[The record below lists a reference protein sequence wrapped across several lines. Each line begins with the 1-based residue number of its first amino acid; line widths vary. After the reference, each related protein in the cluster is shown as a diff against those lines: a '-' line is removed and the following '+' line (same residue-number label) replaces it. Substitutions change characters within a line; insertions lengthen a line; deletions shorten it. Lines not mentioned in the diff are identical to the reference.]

1 MKQKL
6 IALILVLCSVGALL
20 VPQVMAEEKPVSRI
34 EWVRQLVKA
43 FDMTVEEDNY
53 PDNYYSDME
62 ETSAGYRDLLVA
74 VEFGVIDLEA
84 GSAFEPDQPATR
96 EFAAHTLNFCLG
108 FQLDQGAEYT
118 YAESAEVSY
127 PDDLQVAV
135 NRGWFALQDGKVL
148 PQQTLTSA
156 EATAM
161 LKDAAAVIAG
171 DKVDVGHN
179 NSFTYESGVVEIPES
194 TPVEI
199 NEDGTITVVNL
210 PAAVKV
216 GTTFVI
222 YRGGFPKGYKAV
234 SIREDG
240 QTSVLTVE
248 KVALDSILSS
258 ADAEGRVQGD
268 LADFEPADGVDIA
281 YIFSDGSETTDRT
294 QAARATKHI
303 KDIVLNK
310 TISGVAVSATLSEL
324 SLDYG
329 LSGGPTTPVSARVIL
344 NGDASISSTI
354 PFSAP
359 ASIELGYVPVGFFGS
374 ITITAD
380 IGVDGTITLSYGC
393 SFSMGVSY
401 SSMDGFRAIANFSKE
416 SFSLAANFN
425 VHAGLKVAA
434 NITNLEFIHGTIY
447 ARIGAQCNYMVVPHS
462 EPEYPDLCV
471 GTDSWLYANVGLNVG
486 VSCWKINKSYSKQI
500 DIWSRRNSPI
510 RTVSHLEDNVWVPSC
525 TCDTTGVFGR
535 YFTPINSR
543 YYNDGRR
550 DVVNMPTYTY
560 TVDGDGNAT
569 ITGYSGGVAALFI
582 PETIDGHTVTAI
594 GYRAFKGNLRL
605 AAVTIPDTITEI
617 GQDAFSG
624 CTGLTSIKLPKNLK
638 TLGGDAFRDCTGL
651 TSVLIPK
658 TVESIHTYSN
668 GFFCPFRG
676 CDNLQEVKFEDGM
689 TRIPNLILGFCGA
702 KLNIVIPD
710 SVTEIG
716 EAAFLN
722 SGIVAVTIPD
732 TVTEIEE
739 DAFSGCTGLTSIK
752 LPKNLKILGDESFR
766 DCTGLTSVLIPKT
779 VENTHSY
786 YGGIYGPFR
795 GCDNLQEVKFEDGM
809 TRIPNLILG
818 FCGAKLNIVIPDSV
832 TEIGEAAFLNSG
844 IVAVTIPDTVTEIEE
859 DAFSGCTGLTD
870 VKLPK
875 NLKTLERDAF
885 RGCTGLTSVLIP
897 KTVENTHY
905 YYDGIYSPFR
915 GCNNL
920 QEVKFEDG
928 MTRIPNSILC
938 FCAAKLNIVIPDS
951 VTEIGEAAF
960 LNSGI
965 VAVTIPDAVTE
976 IEEDAFRGCTG
987 LTDIKL
993 PDSVVNIGTK
1003 IFANCTSLTDVTLPN
1018 AWELIPASTFE
1029 GCTALEKL
1037 VLPESVQYIRDGAF
1051 KNCTALKEIVWSKAP
1066 ELIDSNAFYN
1076 CDAITEMDIPATVTS
1091 VGYQAFYDCDG
1102 LTKITIPD
1110 GVTSLGDSVFYDCDA
1125 LTDVKLGA
1133 GITTIPASAFRH
1145 CDALEQLTVPR
1156 RVTAIKD
1163 NAFKDSVKFSS
1174 ITIPRSVTS
1183 VSANAFS
1190 YLDKLTIYGVA
1201 GTYAETFA
1209 NTNSIKFVDRQVSAT
1224 SASLDQTVLTLNKG
1238 ASGQLTLTVTPE
1250 DFTDEVVWKSSDTAV
1265 VTVSDTGLV
1274 KAVGVG
1280 TATIKVSVGKASA
1293 SCKVTVLQPVT
1304 SISLNRSSLTM
1315 EATDTFQL
1323 QASVYPSNAA
1333 DQRVQ
1338 WTSSDPAVASV
1349 DENGLVTALKKGTAT
1364 VTAAAL
1370 DGGGVTRTCQV
1381 TVSNTAYICTQPE
1394 QMESPHDYPGSCTDV
1409 WLYTSPGAQKLYVTF
1424 DERTCME
1431 DGFDYLYIYDG
1442 NGQQVGKYT
1451 GTELAGTIVTV
1462 PGDTVKIQINS
1473 DGSGSEWGFKVTG
1486 IRAEASAVVVNPIGG
1501 DNAPACQ
1508 VDGQTLTVTCDRA
1521 CVAAYKDADGNYV
1534 RLIPTANA
1542 NGSYSY
1548 TLPEGVAEVTV
1559 AVRGDLDGDGKLT
1572 AKEARRVM
1580 TAVTRADSLDALQ
1593 MLCADLNGDGKIS
1606 AMEARQVL
1614 SAVTNSA
1621 SVKW

>member
-20 VPQVMAEEKPVSRI
+20 VPQAMAEEKPVSRI
-34 EWVRQLVKA
+34 EWVQQLVKA
-43 FDMTVEEDNY
+43 FDMTVEENNY

-108 FQLDQGAEYT
+108 FQLDQGTAYT
-118 YAESAEVSY
+118 YAESAEASY

-148 PQQTLTSA
+148 PQQTLTST

-199 NEDGTITVVNL
+199 NEDGTITVVDL

-434 NITNLEFIHGTIY
+434 NITNLEFIYGTIY

-500 DIWSRRNSPI
+500 DIWSRSNSPI

-560 TVDGDGNAT
+560 TVDGNGNAT

-594 GYRAFKGNLRL
+594 GNRAFKGNLRL
-605 AAVTIPDTITEI
+605 AAVTIPDTVTEI

-624 CTGLTSIKLPKNLK
+624 CTGLTSI
-638 TLGGDAFRDCTGL
+638 
-651 TSVLIPK
+651 
-658 TVESIHTYSN
+658 
-668 GFFCPFRG
+668 
-676 CDNLQEVKFEDGM
+676 
-689 TRIPNLILGFCGA
+689 
-702 KLNIVIPD
+702 
-710 SVTEIG
+710 
-716 EAAFLN
+716 
-722 SGIVAVTIPD
+722 
-732 TVTEIEE
+732 
-739 DAFSGCTGLTSIK
+739 
-752 LPKNLKILGDESFR
+752 
-766 DCTGLTSVLIPKT
+766 
-779 VENTHSY
+779 
-786 YGGIYGPFR
+786 
-795 GCDNLQEVKFEDGM
+795 
-809 TRIPNLILG
+809 
-818 FCGAKLNIVIPDSV
+818 
-832 TEIGEAAFLNSG
+832 
-844 IVAVTIPDTVTEIEE
+844 
-859 DAFSGCTGLTD
+859 
-870 VKLPK
+870 KLPK

-1183 VSANAFS
+1183 ISANAFS

-1224 SASLDQTVLTLNKG
+1224 SASLDQTALTLNKG

-1338 WTSSDPAVASV
+1338 WTSSDPTVASV

-1370 DGGGVTRTCQV
+1370 DGSGVTRTCQV

-1451 GTELAGTIVTV
+1451 GTELAGTTVTV

-1501 DNAPACQ
+1501 DNAPTCR

-1534 RLIPTANA
+1534 RLTPTANA
-1542 NGSYSY
+1542 DGSYSY
-1548 TLPEGVAEVTV
+1548 TLPEGVSEVTV

-1606 AMEARQVL
+1606 AMEARQIL

>member
-20 VPQVMAEEKPVSRI
+20 VPQAMAEEKPVSRI
-34 EWVRQLVKA
+34 EWVQQLVKA
-43 FDMTVEEDNY
+43 FDMTVEENNY

-108 FQLDQGAEYT
+108 FQLDQGTAYT
-118 YAESAEVSY
+118 YAESAEASY

-148 PQQTLTSA
+148 PQQTLTST

-199 NEDGTITVVNL
+199 NEDGTITVVDL

-434 NITNLEFIHGTIY
+434 NITNLEFIYGTIY

-500 DIWSRRNSPI
+500 DIWSRSNSPI

-560 TVDGDGNAT
+560 TVDGNGNAT

-594 GYRAFKGNLRL
+594 GNRAFKGNLRL
-605 AAVTIPDTITEI
+605 AAVTIPDTVTEI

-638 TLGGDAFRDCTGL
+638 TLERDAFRGCTGL

-658 TVESIHTYSN
+658 TVENTHYYYDGIYS
-668 GFFCPFRG
+668 PFRG
-676 CDNLQEVKFEDGM
+676 CNNLQEVKFEDGM
-689 TRIPNLILGFCGA
+689 TRIPNSILCFCAA

-739 DAFSGCTGLTSIK
+739 DAF
-752 LPKNLKILGDESFR
+752 R
-766 DCTGLTSVLIPKT
+766 
-779 VENTHSY
+779 
-786 YGGIYGPFR
+786 
-795 GCDNLQEVKFEDGM
+795 
-809 TRIPNLILG
+809 
-818 FCGAKLNIVIPDSV
+818 
-832 TEIGEAAFLNSG
+832 
-844 IVAVTIPDTVTEIEE
+844 
-859 DAFSGCTGLTD
+859 GCTGLTD

-1183 VSANAFS
+1183 ISANAFS

-1224 SASLDQTVLTLNKG
+1224 SASLDQTALTLNKG

-1370 DGGGVTRTCQV
+1370 DGSGVTRTCQV

-1394 QMESPHDYPGSCTDV
+1394 QMESPHDYPDSCTDV

-1442 NGQQVGKYT
+1442 NGQQIGKYT
-1451 GTELAGTIVTV
+1451 GTELAGTTVTV
-1462 PGDTVKIQINS
+1462 PGDMVKIQINS

>member
-34 EWVRQLVKA
+34 EWVQQLVKT
-43 FDMTVEEDNY
+43 FGMTVEEDNY

-62 ETSAGYRDLLVA
+62 ETSTGYRDLLVA

-84 GSAFEPDQPATR
+84 GLAFEPDQPATR

-148 PQQTLTSA
+148 PQQTVTST
-156 EATAM
+156 EAAAM

-171 DKVDVGHN
+171 DKIDVNHD

-210 PAAVKV
+210 PAAVTV

-222 YRGGFPKGYKAV
+222 YRDGFPNGYKAV
-234 SIREDG
+234 SIRQNG
-240 QTSVLTVE
+240 HTSVLTVE

-258 ADAEGRVQGD
+258 ADAEGRVRSD
-268 LADFEPADGVDIA
+268 LADFEAADGVDIA
-281 YIFSDGSETTDRT
+281 YIFSDGSETTDRA
-294 QAARATKHI
+294 QAARATKSI
-303 KDIVLNK
+303 QDIVLNK
-310 TISGVAVSATLSEL
+310 TISGVTVSVTLSKL
-324 SLDYG
+324 SLDYA
-329 LSGGPTTPVSARVIL
+329 LSGGAGRSVSALAIL
-344 NGDASISSTI
+344 NGEAAISSTI

-359 ASIELGYVPVGFFGS
+359 ASIELGYIPVGLLGS

-393 SFSMGVSY
+393 DFSMGVSY
-401 SSMDGFRAIANFSKE
+401 SSAGGFRAIADFTRE

-434 NITNLEFIHGTIY
+434 NITNLEFIYGTIY

-471 GTDSWLYANVGLNVG
+471 GTDAWMYANVGLNVG
-486 VSCWKINKSYSKQI
+486 VSCWKIKESYSKQI
-500 DIWSRRNSPI
+500 DIWSRSNSPI

-560 TVDGDGNAT
+560 TVDGNGNAT

-594 GYRAFKGNLRL
+594 GNRAFKGNLRL
-605 AAVTIPDTITEI
+605 AAVTIPDTVTEI

-624 CTGLTSIKLPKNLK
+624 CRN
-638 TLGGDAFRDCTGL
+638 L
-651 TSVLIPK
+651 TSVSLSNNLDSIY
-658 TVESIHTYSN
+658 ESAFESTAISTLSLPSKLTRLDRKAFAN
-668 GFFCPFRG
+668 CT
-676 CDNLQEVKFEDGM
+676 NLQHVSIPATLTTTTYGTISDDWNGPFNGCSSLNSVSFAEGITSVLSHLFENCNGL
-689 TRIPNLILGFCGA
+689 REIS
-702 KLNIVIPD
+702 IPD

-716 EAAFLN
+716 EKAFKNCRNLASVSLGNNLDSIYESAFESTAISTLSLPNRLTRLDRKAFANCTNLQHVSIPATLTTTTYGTISDDWNGPFNGCSSLN
-722 SGIVAVTIPD
+722 SVSFAEGITSILSHLFENCNGIREIKIPD
-732 TVTEIEE
+732 GVALIGEN
-739 DAFSGCTGLTSIK
+739 AFKNSTLTSIDI
-752 LPKNLKILGDESFR
+752 PGSVTSIESKAFNS
-766 DCTGLTSVLIPKT
+766 CA
-779 VENTHSY
+779 
-786 YGGIYGPFR
+786 
-795 GCDNLQEVKFEDGM
+795 
-809 TRIPNLILG
+809 NLI
-818 FCGAKLNIVIPDSV
+818 S
-832 TEIGEAAFLNSG
+832 
-844 IVAVTIPDTVTEIEE
+844 
-859 DAFSGCTGLTD
+859 
-870 VKLPK
+870 
-875 NLKTLERDAF
+875 
-885 RGCTGLTSVLIP
+885 
-897 KTVENTHY
+897 
-905 YYDGIYSPFR
+905 
-915 GCNNL
+915 
-920 QEVKFEDG
+920 
-928 MTRIPNSILC
+928 
-938 FCAAKLNIVIPDS
+938 
-951 VTEIGEAAF
+951 
-960 LNSGI
+960 
-965 VAVTIPDAVTE
+965 
-976 IEEDAFRGCTG
+976 
-987 LTDIKL
+987 IKL
-993 PDSVVNIGTK
+993 PDSVTAMGTAV
-1003 IFANCTSLTDVTLPN
+1003 FEGCSNLTDVTLPGTRMN
-1018 AWELIPASTFE
+1018 IMADTFKN
-1029 GCTALEKL
+1029 CTSLKKI
-1037 VLPESVQYIRDGAF
+1037 VLPETVQYIRSGAF
-1051 KNCTALKEIVWSKAP
+1051 SNCIALKEIVWSKAP

-1110 GVTSLGDSVFYDCDA
+1110 SVTSLGDSVFYDCDA

-1183 VSANAFS
+1183 ISANAFS

-1209 NTNSIKFVDRQVSAT
+1209 KTNSIKFVDRQVSAT
-1224 SASLDQTVLTLNKG
+1224 SASLDQTALTLNKG
-1238 ASGQLTLTVTPE
+1238 ASGQLMLTVTPE

-1349 DENGLVTALKKGTAT
+1349 DENGLVTALKKGTST

-1370 DGGGVTRTCQV
+1370 DGSGVTRTCQV

-1394 QMESPHDYPGSCTDV
+1394 QMESPHDYPDSCTDV

-1424 DERTCME
+1424 DERTRME

-1442 NGQQVGKYT
+1442 NGQQIGKYT
-1451 GTELAGTIVTV
+1451 GTELAGTTVTV
-1462 PGDTVKIQINS
+1462 PGDMVKIQINS

>member
-20 VPQVMAEEKPVSRI
+20 VPQAMAEEKPVSRI
-34 EWVRQLVKA
+34 EWVQQLVKA
-43 FDMTVEEDNY
+43 FDMTVEENNY

-108 FQLDQGAEYT
+108 FQLDQGTAYT
-118 YAESAEVSY
+118 YAESAEASY

-148 PQQTLTSA
+148 PQQTLTST

-560 TVDGDGNAT
+560 TVDGNGNAT

-594 GYRAFKGNLRL
+594 GNRAFKGNLRL
-605 AAVTIPDTITEI
+605 AAVTIPDTVTEI

-638 TLGGDAFRDCTGL
+638 TLERDAFRGCTGL

-658 TVESIHTYSN
+658 TVENTHYYYDGIYS
-668 GFFCPFRG
+668 PFRG
-676 CDNLQEVKFEDGM
+676 CNNLQEVKFEDGM
-689 TRIPNLILGFCGA
+689 TRIPNSILCFCAA

-732 TVTEIEE
+732 AVTEIEE
-739 DAFSGCTGLTSIK
+739 DAFRGCTGLASI
-752 LPKNLKILGDESFR
+752 
-766 DCTGLTSVLIPKT
+766 
-779 VENTHSY
+779 
-786 YGGIYGPFR
+786 
-795 GCDNLQEVKFEDGM
+795 
-809 TRIPNLILG
+809 
-818 FCGAKLNIVIPDSV
+818 
-832 TEIGEAAFLNSG
+832 
-844 IVAVTIPDTVTEIEE
+844 
-859 DAFSGCTGLTD
+859 
-870 VKLPK
+870 KLPK

-1183 VSANAFS
+1183 ISANAFS

-1224 SASLDQTVLTLNKG
+1224 SASLDQTALTLNKG

-1370 DGGGVTRTCQV
+1370 DGSGVTRTCQV

-1394 QMESPHDYPGSCTDV
+1394 QMESPHDYPDSCTDV

-1442 NGQQVGKYT
+1442 NGQQIGKYT
-1451 GTELAGTIVTV
+1451 GTELAGTTVTV
-1462 PGDTVKIQINS
+1462 PGDMVKIQINS

-1486 IRAEASAVVVNPIGG
+1486 IRAEAPAVVVNPIGG

>member
-118 YAESAEVSY
+118 YAESAEASY

-148 PQQTLTSA
+148 PQQTLTST

-199 NEDGTITVVNL
+199 NEDGTITVVDL

-434 NITNLEFIHGTIY
+434 NITNLEFIYGTIY

-500 DIWSRRNSPI
+500 DIWSRSNSPI

-560 TVDGDGNAT
+560 TVDGNGNAT

-594 GYRAFKGNLRL
+594 GNRAFKGNLRL
-605 AAVTIPDTITEI
+605 AAVFCI
-617 GQDAFSG
+617 GGRSPCRTMQNRWHGWDSYFP
-624 CTGLTSIKLPKNLK
+624 LP
-638 TLGGDAFRDCTGL
+638 
-651 TSVLIPK
+651 
-658 TVESIHTYSN
+658 
-668 GFFCPFRG
+668 
-676 CDNLQEVKFEDGM
+676 
-689 TRIPNLILGFCGA
+689 
-702 KLNIVIPD
+702 
-710 SVTEIG
+710 
-716 EAAFLN
+716 
-722 SGIVAVTIPD
+722 
-732 TVTEIEE
+732 
-739 DAFSGCTGLTSIK
+739 
-752 LPKNLKILGDESFR
+752 
-766 DCTGLTSVLIPKT
+766 
-779 VENTHSY
+779 
-786 YGGIYGPFR
+786 
-795 GCDNLQEVKFEDGM
+795 
-809 TRIPNLILG
+809 
-818 FCGAKLNIVIPDSV
+818 
-832 TEIGEAAFLNSG
+832 
-844 IVAVTIPDTVTEIEE
+844 
-859 DAFSGCTGLTD
+859 
-870 VKLPK
+870 
-875 NLKTLERDAF
+875 
-885 RGCTGLTSVLIP
+885 
-897 KTVENTHY
+897 
-905 YYDGIYSPFR
+905 
-915 GCNNL
+915 
-920 QEVKFEDG
+920 
-928 MTRIPNSILC
+928 
-938 FCAAKLNIVIPDS
+938 
-951 VTEIGEAAF
+951 
-960 LNSGI
+960 
-965 VAVTIPDAVTE
+965 
-976 IEEDAFRGCTG
+976 
-987 LTDIKL
+987 
-993 PDSVVNIGTK
+993 
-1003 IFANCTSLTDVTLPN
+1003 
-1018 AWELIPASTFE
+1018 
-1029 GCTALEKL
+1029 
-1037 VLPESVQYIRDGAF
+1037 
-1051 KNCTALKEIVWSKAP
+1051 
-1066 ELIDSNAFYN
+1066 
-1076 CDAITEMDIPATVTS
+1076 
-1091 VGYQAFYDCDG
+1091 
-1102 LTKITIPD
+1102 
-1110 GVTSLGDSVFYDCDA
+1110 
-1125 LTDVKLGA
+1125 
-1133 GITTIPASAFRH
+1133 
-1145 CDALEQLTVPR
+1145 
-1156 RVTAIKD
+1156 
-1163 NAFKDSVKFSS
+1163 
-1174 ITIPRSVTS
+1174 
-1183 VSANAFS
+1183 
-1190 YLDKLTIYGVA
+1190 
-1201 GTYAETFA
+1201 
-1209 NTNSIKFVDRQVSAT
+1209 
-1224 SASLDQTVLTLNKG
+1224 
-1238 ASGQLTLTVTPE
+1238 
-1250 DFTDEVVWKSSDTAV
+1250 
-1265 VTVSDTGLV
+1265 
-1274 KAVGVG
+1274 
-1280 TATIKVSVGKASA
+1280 
-1293 SCKVTVLQPVT
+1293 
-1304 SISLNRSSLTM
+1304 
-1315 EATDTFQL
+1315 
-1323 QASVYPSNAA
+1323 
-1333 DQRVQ
+1333 
-1338 WTSSDPAVASV
+1338 PAVFV
-1349 DENGLVTALKKGTAT
+1349 
-1364 VTAAAL
+1364 
-1370 DGGGVTRTCQV
+1370 
-1381 TVSNTAYICTQPE
+1381 
-1394 QMESPHDYPGSCTDV
+1394 H
-1409 WLYTSPGAQKLYVTF
+1409 
-1424 DERTCME
+1424 
-1431 DGFDYLYIYDG
+1431 
-1442 NGQQVGKYT
+1442 
-1451 GTELAGTIVTV
+1451 
-1462 PGDTVKIQINS
+1462 
-1473 DGSGSEWGFKVTG
+1473 
-1486 IRAEASAVVVNPIGG
+1486 
-1501 DNAPACQ
+1501 
-1508 VDGQTLTVTCDRA
+1508 
-1521 CVAAYKDADGNYV
+1521 
-1534 RLIPTANA
+1534 
-1542 NGSYSY
+1542 
-1548 TLPEGVAEVTV
+1548 LPLF
-1559 AVRGDLDGDGKLT
+1559 R
-1572 AKEARRVM
+1572 
-1580 TAVTRADSLDALQ
+1580 
-1593 MLCADLNGDGKIS
+1593 
-1606 AMEARQVL
+1606 
-1614 SAVTNSA
+1614 
-1621 SVKW
+1621 

>member
-34 EWVRQLVKA
+34 EWVQQLVKT
-43 FDMTVEEDNY
+43 FGMTVEEDNY

-62 ETSAGYRDLLVA
+62 ETSTGYRDLLVA

-84 GSAFEPDQPATR
+84 GLAFEPDQPATR

-148 PQQTLTSA
+148 PQQTVTST
-156 EATAM
+156 EAAAM

-171 DKVDVGHN
+171 DKIDVNHD

-210 PAAVKV
+210 PAAVTV

-222 YRGGFPKGYKAV
+222 YRDGFPNGYKAV
-234 SIREDG
+234 SIRQNG
-240 QTSVLTVE
+240 HTSVLTVE

-258 ADAEGRVQGD
+258 ADAEGRVRSD
-268 LADFEPADGVDIA
+268 LADFEAADGVDIA
-281 YIFSDGSETTDRT
+281 YIFSDGSETTDRA
-294 QAARATKHI
+294 QAARATKSI
-303 KDIVLNK
+303 QDIVLNK
-310 TISGVAVSATLSEL
+310 TISGVTVSVTLSKL
-324 SLDYG
+324 SLDYA
-329 LSGGPTTPVSARVIL
+329 LSGGAGRSVSALAIL
-344 NGDASISSTI
+344 NGEAAISSTI

-359 ASIELGYVPVGFFGS
+359 ASIELGYIPVGLLGS

-393 SFSMGVSY
+393 DFSMGVSY
-401 SSMDGFRAIANFSKE
+401 SSAGGFRAIADFTRE

-434 NITNLEFIHGTIY
+434 NITNLEFIYGTIY

-471 GTDSWLYANVGLNVG
+471 GTDAWMYANVGLNVG
-486 VSCWKINKSYSKQI
+486 VSCWKIKESYSKQI
-500 DIWSRRNSPI
+500 DIWSRSNSPI

-560 TVDGDGNAT
+560 TVDGNGNAT

-594 GYRAFKGNLRL
+594 GNRAFKGNLRL
-605 AAVTIPDTITEI
+605 AAVTIPD
-617 GQDAFSG
+617 
-624 CTGLTSIKLPKNLK
+624 
-638 TLGGDAFRDCTGL
+638 
-651 TSVLIPK
+651 
-658 TVESIHTYSN
+658 
-668 GFFCPFRG
+668 
-676 CDNLQEVKFEDGM
+676 
-689 TRIPNLILGFCGA
+689 
-702 KLNIVIPD
+702 

-716 EAAFLN
+716 EKAFKNCRNLASVSLSNNLDSIYESAFESTAISTLSLPSKLTRLDRKAFANCTNLQHVSIPATLTTTTYGTISDDWNGPFNGCSSLN
-722 SGIVAVTIPD
+722 SVSFAEGITSILSHLFENCNGIREIKIPD
-732 TVTEIEE
+732 GVALIGEN
-739 DAFSGCTGLTSIK
+739 AFKNSTLTSIDI
-752 LPKNLKILGDESFR
+752 PGSVTSIESKAFNS
-766 DCTGLTSVLIPKT
+766 CA
-779 VENTHSY
+779 
-786 YGGIYGPFR
+786 
-795 GCDNLQEVKFEDGM
+795 
-809 TRIPNLILG
+809 NLI
-818 FCGAKLNIVIPDSV
+818 S
-832 TEIGEAAFLNSG
+832 
-844 IVAVTIPDTVTEIEE
+844 
-859 DAFSGCTGLTD
+859 
-870 VKLPK
+870 
-875 NLKTLERDAF
+875 
-885 RGCTGLTSVLIP
+885 
-897 KTVENTHY
+897 
-905 YYDGIYSPFR
+905 
-915 GCNNL
+915 
-920 QEVKFEDG
+920 
-928 MTRIPNSILC
+928 
-938 FCAAKLNIVIPDS
+938 
-951 VTEIGEAAF
+951 
-960 LNSGI
+960 
-965 VAVTIPDAVTE
+965 
-976 IEEDAFRGCTG
+976 
-987 LTDIKL
+987 IKL
-993 PDSVVNIGTK
+993 PDSVTAMGTAV
-1003 IFANCTSLTDVTLPN
+1003 FEGCSNLTDVTLPGTRMN
-1018 AWELIPASTFE
+1018 IMADTFKN
-1029 GCTALEKL
+1029 CTSLKKI
-1037 VLPESVQYIRDGAF
+1037 VLPETVQYIRSGAF
-1051 KNCTALKEIVWSKAP
+1051 SNCIALKEIVWSKAP

-1110 GVTSLGDSVFYDCDA
+1110 SVTSLGDSVFYDCDA

-1183 VSANAFS
+1183 ISANAFS

-1224 SASLDQTVLTLNKG
+1224 SASLDQTALTLNKG

-1349 DENGLVTALKKGTAT
+1349 DENGLVTALKKGTTT

-1370 DGGGVTRTCQV
+1370 DGSGVTRTCQV

-1394 QMESPHDYPGSCTDV
+1394 QMESPHDYPDSCTDV

-1424 DERTCME
+1424 DERTRME

-1442 NGQQVGKYT
+1442 NGQQIGKYT
-1451 GTELAGTIVTV
+1451 GTDLAGTTVTV
-1462 PGDTVKIQINS
+1462 PGDMVKIQINS

>member
-135 NRGWFALQDGKVL
+135 NRRWFALQDGKVL
-148 PQQTLTSA
+148 PQQTLTST

-234 SIREDG
+234 SIRENG

-329 LSGGPTTPVSARVIL
+329 LSGRPTTPVSARVIL

-434 NITNLEFIHGTIY
+434 NITNLEFIYGTIY

-500 DIWSRRNSPI
+500 DIWSRSNSPI

-560 TVDGDGNAT
+560 TVDGNGNAT

-594 GYRAFKGNLRL
+594 GNRAFKGNLRL
-605 AAVTIPDTITEI
+605 AAVTIPDTVTEI

-624 CTGLTSIKLPKNLK
+624 CTGLTSI
-638 TLGGDAFRDCTGL
+638 
-651 TSVLIPK
+651 
-658 TVESIHTYSN
+658 
-668 GFFCPFRG
+668 
-676 CDNLQEVKFEDGM
+676 
-689 TRIPNLILGFCGA
+689 
-702 KLNIVIPD
+702 
-710 SVTEIG
+710 
-716 EAAFLN
+716 
-722 SGIVAVTIPD
+722 
-732 TVTEIEE
+732 
-739 DAFSGCTGLTSIK
+739 
-752 LPKNLKILGDESFR
+752 
-766 DCTGLTSVLIPKT
+766 
-779 VENTHSY
+779 
-786 YGGIYGPFR
+786 
-795 GCDNLQEVKFEDGM
+795 
-809 TRIPNLILG
+809 
-818 FCGAKLNIVIPDSV
+818 
-832 TEIGEAAFLNSG
+832 
-844 IVAVTIPDTVTEIEE
+844 
-859 DAFSGCTGLTD
+859 
-870 VKLPK
+870 KLPK

-1183 VSANAFS
+1183 ISANAFS

-1224 SASLDQTVLTLNKG
+1224 SASLDQTALTLNKG

-1349 DENGLVTALKKGTAT
+1349 DENGLVTALKKGTST

-1370 DGGGVTRTCQV
+1370 DGSGVTRTCQV

-1394 QMESPHDYPGSCTDV
+1394 QMESPHDYPDSCTDV

-1424 DERTCME
+1424 DERTRME

-1442 NGQQVGKYT
+1442 NGQQIGKYT
-1451 GTELAGTIVTV
+1451 GTELAGTTVTV
-1462 PGDTVKIQINS
+1462 PGDMVKIQINS

-1580 TAVTRADSLDALQ
+1580 TAVTRAGSLDALQ

-1621 SVKW
+1621 AVKW

>member
-716 EAAFLN
+716 GYAFLN

-818 FCGAKLNIVIPDSV
+818 FCG
-832 TEIGEAAFLNSG
+832 
-844 IVAVTIPDTVTEIEE
+844 
-859 DAFSGCTGLTD
+859 
-870 VKLPK
+870 
-875 NLKTLERDAF
+875 
-885 RGCTGLTSVLIP
+885 
-897 KTVENTHY
+897 
-905 YYDGIYSPFR
+905 
-915 GCNNL
+915 
-920 QEVKFEDG
+920 
-928 MTRIPNSILC
+928 
-938 FCAAKLNIVIPDS
+938 AKLNIVIPDS

-1370 DGGGVTRTCQV
+1370 DGSGVTRTCQV

>member
-96 EFAAHTLNFCLG
+96 EFVAHTLNFCLG

-118 YAESAEVSY
+118 YAESAEASY

-148 PQQTLTSA
+148 PQQTLTST

-199 NEDGTITVVNL
+199 NEDGTITVVDL

-434 NITNLEFIHGTIY
+434 NITNLEFIYGTIY

-500 DIWSRRNSPI
+500 DIWSRSNSPI

-560 TVDGDGNAT
+560 TVDGNGNAT

-594 GYRAFKGNLRL
+594 GNRAFKGNLRL
-605 AAVTIPDTITEI
+605 AAVTIPDAVTEI
-617 GQDAFSG
+617 EEDAFRG
-624 CTGLTSIKLPKNLK
+624 CTGLASIKLPKNLK
-638 TLGGDAFRDCTGL
+638 TLERDAFRGCTGL

-658 TVESIHTYSN
+658 TVENTHYYYDGIYS
-668 GFFCPFRG
+668 PFRG
-676 CDNLQEVKFEDGM
+676 CNNLQEVKFEDGM
-689 TRIPNLILGFCGA
+689 TRIPNSILCFCAA

-732 TVTEIEE
+732 AVTEIEE
-739 DAFSGCTGLTSIK
+739 DAFRGCTGLASI
-752 LPKNLKILGDESFR
+752 
-766 DCTGLTSVLIPKT
+766 
-779 VENTHSY
+779 
-786 YGGIYGPFR
+786 
-795 GCDNLQEVKFEDGM
+795 
-809 TRIPNLILG
+809 
-818 FCGAKLNIVIPDSV
+818 
-832 TEIGEAAFLNSG
+832 
-844 IVAVTIPDTVTEIEE
+844 
-859 DAFSGCTGLTD
+859 
-870 VKLPK
+870 KLPK

-1163 NAFKDSVKFSS
+1163 NAFKDSVKFNS

-1183 VSANAFS
+1183 ISANAFS

-1224 SASLDQTVLTLNKG
+1224 SASLDQTALTLNKG

-1370 DGGGVTRTCQV
+1370 DGSGVTRTCQV

-1451 GTELAGTIVTV
+1451 GTELARTIVTV

-1501 DNAPACQ
+1501 DNAPTCR

-1534 RLIPTANA
+1534 RLTPTANA
-1542 NGSYSY
+1542 DGSYSY
-1548 TLPEGVAEVTV
+1548 TLPEGVSEVTV

-1606 AMEARQVL
+1606 AMEARQIL

>member
-34 EWVRQLVKA
+34 EWVQQLVKT
-43 FDMTVEEDNY
+43 FGMTVEEDNY

-62 ETSAGYRDLLVA
+62 ETSTGYRDLLVA

-84 GSAFEPDQPATR
+84 GLAFEPDQPATR

-148 PQQTLTSA
+148 PQQTVTST
-156 EATAM
+156 EAAAM

-171 DKVDVGHN
+171 DKIDVNHD

-210 PAAVKV
+210 PAAVTV

-222 YRGGFPKGYKAV
+222 YRDGFPNGYKAV
-234 SIREDG
+234 SIRQNG
-240 QTSVLTVE
+240 HTSVLTVE

-258 ADAEGRVQGD
+258 ADAEGRVRSD
-268 LADFEPADGVDIA
+268 LADFEAAYGVDIA
-281 YIFSDGSETTDRT
+281 YIFSDGSETTDRA
-294 QAARATKHI
+294 QAARATKSI
-303 KDIVLNK
+303 QDIVLNK
-310 TISGVAVSATLSEL
+310 TISGVTVSVTLSKL
-324 SLDYG
+324 SLDYA
-329 LSGGPTTPVSARVIL
+329 LSGGAGRSVSALAIL
-344 NGDASISSTI
+344 NGEAAISSTI

-359 ASIELGYVPVGFFGS
+359 ASIELGYIPVGLLGS

-393 SFSMGVSY
+393 DFSMGVSY
-401 SSMDGFRAIANFSKE
+401 SSAGGFRAIADFNRE

-434 NITNLEFIHGTIY
+434 NITNLEFIYGTIY

-471 GTDSWLYANVGLNVG
+471 GTDAWMYANVGLNVG
-486 VSCWKINKSYSKQI
+486 VSCWKIKESYSKQI
-500 DIWSRRNSPI
+500 DIWSRSNSPI

-560 TVDGDGNAT
+560 TVDGNGNAT

-594 GYRAFKGNLRL
+594 GNRAFKGNLRL
-605 AAVTIPDTITEI
+605 AAVTIPDTVTEI

-624 CTGLTSIKLPKNLK
+624 CTGLTSI
-638 TLGGDAFRDCTGL
+638 
-651 TSVLIPK
+651 
-658 TVESIHTYSN
+658 
-668 GFFCPFRG
+668 
-676 CDNLQEVKFEDGM
+676 
-689 TRIPNLILGFCGA
+689 
-702 KLNIVIPD
+702 
-710 SVTEIG
+710 
-716 EAAFLN
+716 
-722 SGIVAVTIPD
+722 
-732 TVTEIEE
+732 
-739 DAFSGCTGLTSIK
+739 
-752 LPKNLKILGDESFR
+752 
-766 DCTGLTSVLIPKT
+766 
-779 VENTHSY
+779 
-786 YGGIYGPFR
+786 
-795 GCDNLQEVKFEDGM
+795 
-809 TRIPNLILG
+809 
-818 FCGAKLNIVIPDSV
+818 
-832 TEIGEAAFLNSG
+832 
-844 IVAVTIPDTVTEIEE
+844 
-859 DAFSGCTGLTD
+859 
-870 VKLPK
+870 KLPK

-897 KTVENTHY
+897 KTVENTHSY
-905 YYDGIYSPFR
+905 YDGIYSPFRGCNNLSEVKFEDGMTRIPNSILCFCAAKLNIVIPDSVTEIGEAAFLNSGIVAVTIPDAVTEIEEDAFRGCTGLTDVELPKNLKTLGKDAFNGCTGLTSVLIPKTVENTRSYYDGIYSPFR

-987 LTDIKL
+987 LTSIRL
-993 PDSVVNIGTK
+993 PESVVNIGTK
-1003 IFANCTSLTDVTLPN
+1003 IFANCTSLTDVTLPST
-1018 AWELIPASTFE
+1018 WESIPASTFA

-1037 VLPESVQYIRDGAF
+1037 VLPESVKNIRDSAF
-1051 KNCTALKEIVWSKAP
+1051 KNCTALKELVWSKAP
-1066 ELIDSNAFYN
+1066 ELIESNAFYN

-1110 GVTSLGDSVFYDCDA
+1110 SVTSLGDSVFYDCDA

-1183 VSANAFS
+1183 ISANAFS

-1209 NTNSIKFVDRQVSAT
+1209 KTNSIKFVDRQVSAT
-1224 SASLDQTVLTLNKG
+1224 SASLDQTALTLNKG
-1238 ASGQLTLTVTPE
+1238 ASGQLMLTVTPE

-1338 WTSSDPAVASV
+1338 WTSSDPTVASV
-1349 DENGLVTALKKGTAT
+1349 DENGLVTALKKGTST

-1370 DGGGVTRTCQV
+1370 DGSGVTRTCQV

-1394 QMESPHDYPGSCTDV
+1394 QMESPHDYPDSCTDV

-1424 DERTCME
+1424 DERTRME

-1442 NGQQVGKYT
+1442 NGQQIGKYT
-1451 GTELAGTIVTV
+1451 GTELAGTTVTV
-1462 PGDTVKIQINS
+1462 PGDMVKIQINS

-1580 TAVTRADSLDALQ
+1580 TAVTRAGSLDALQ
-1593 MLCADLNGDGKIS
+1593 MLCADLNGDGRIS
-1606 AMEARQVL
+1606 AMEARQIL